1 MKVVFASALVL
12 ASADFAEF
20 KAWYG
25 KKYNSDNVEAHH
37 EANYNSNMQK
47 LPR

>member
-1 MKVVFASALVL
+1 LVL

-20 KAWYG
+20 RARYG
-25 KKYNSDNVEAHH
+25 KVYNADDVEAHH